1 MSDFECEL
9 PQHRATPDEIRRVL
23 ENYKVV
29 AVVGMSNKPERP
41 SYRVAEYLIGAGYT
55 VIPVHPAQDEILGLK
70 CYPKLTD
77 IPAEVGVE
85 IVDVFRRP
93 DMVMPHVEEAIAIG
107 AKAIWFQEGIIN
119 NEAAARAKEA
129 GLAVVQNLCMLKE
142 HRAL

>member
-9 PQHRATPDEIRRVL
+9 PQHRATSSEVREIL
-23 ENYKVV
+23 EGYRIV
-29 AVVGMSNKPERP
+29 AVVGLSTKPERP
-41 SYRVAEYLIGAGYT
+41 SYHVAEYLKNAGFT
-55 VIPVHPAQDEILGLK
+55 IIPVHPAADEILGEK
-70 CYPKLTD
+70 CWPKLTD
-77 IPAEVGVE
+77 IPAELGVE

-93 DMVMPHVEEAIAIG
+93 DMVMPHVEEAISIG

-129 GLAVVQNLCMLKE
+129 GLRVVQNLCMLKE